1 MTAVPTLEVAA
12 VQLDAERPRA
22 EAAAAA
28 VAAVEEA
35 ADAGARL
42 VVLPEYTSGWAAV
55 IGPELAE
62 PSDGPVLR
70 SLRDVAARRGVT
82 VLAGLVLPA
91 DDPLVATPERPAGR
105 AANVTVAVGP
115 GGDLLGAYTKA
126 HLFDAFGV
134 RESEHLV
141 RGDVAGEPLVV
152 DVDGWRVGVLT
163 CYDLRFPESAR
174 RLVDAGAT
182 VLAMGAAW
190 AAGPGKVDQLQ
201 VLTRAR
207 AIESTAYLLLA
218 SQSGRGRSG
227 HSVVVDPRGQVVTEL
242 GREGTGRAAA
252 TLESRVVAKVR
263 AQVPVLEHRR
273 FAVVPRA

>member
-1 MTAVPTLEVAA
+1 MTAAPTLEVAA

-22 EAAAAA
+22 EATAAA
-28 VAAVEEA
+28 VTAVGDA

-42 VVLPEYTSGWAAV
+42 VVLPEYTSGWSTV
-55 IGPELAE
+55 IGPDLAE

-91 DDPLVATPERPAGR
+91 DDPLVATPEGPAGR
-105 AANVTVAVGP
+105 AANVTVALGP
-115 GGDLLGAYTKA
+115 GGELLGAYTKA

-134 RESEHLV
+134 RESDHLV
-141 RGDVAGEPLVV
+141 RGDVTGEPLVV

-182 VLAMGAAW
+182 VLAAGAAW
-190 AAGPGKVDQLQ
+190 ASGPGKVDQLR

-207 AIESTAYLLLA
+207 AIESTAYLVLA
-218 SQSGRGRSG
+218 SQCGRGRSG
-227 HSVVVDPRGQVVTEL
+227 HSGVVDPRGQVLTEL
-242 GREGTGRAAA
+242 DERGTGRASAA
-252 TLESRVVAKVR
+252 LEPGLVATVR

-273 FAVVPRA
+273 FAVVPRP